1 MKVVNARKSVGII
14 HIYTFLHIFGIRKK
28 KTEKYTVS
36 RIEINFLLIYGKK
49 LKML

>member
-1 MKVVNARKSVGII
+1 MKVVNAQKSVGIT
-14 HIYTFLHIFGIRKK
+14 HIYTFLHIFGIRK